1 MDPVFDPHHR
11 FGHGPAP
18 DPQRR
23 FDDARWAANV
33 NQLVRMLAHQRTT
46 LVPFDDVRSRLE
58 SAPVIPRGTQI
69 IPLDSVVGSV
79 ERYHDFTGEFLPRN
93 EELRARWQRL
103 DQATRRMETIPP
115 IDVYKLGDLYFV
127 RDGNHRVSVA
137 RFNRLAHIEANVT
150 EIPVKVALTPDMNVN
165 QIILGAERS
174 DFLSRTRLDELR
186 PDNGIEFTAPGR
198 YEEAQEHIDVH
209 RWHLGVERNAEIPHS
224 EAVTSWYDN
233 VYLPAIAAIDRAG
246 LLACFPNRTSAD
258 LYLWTMRHLAELQE
272 EYSKWV
278 DTRMA
283 AADLAREHAGNPV
296 QKVARTLKKKTQAL
310 LGRDE
315 VPPIIEDLLDKLE
328 EQERAAGE
336 FPPGEDGR
344 VPPDTKT

>member
-1 MDPVFDPHHR
+1 M
-11 FGHGPAP
+11 
-18 DPQRR
+18 
-23 FDDARWAANV
+23 
-33 NQLVRMLAHQRTT
+33 
-46 LVPFDDVRSRLE
+46 
-58 SAPVIPRGTQI
+58 IPRGTQI

-150 EIPVKVALTPDMNVN
+150 EIPVKVSLTPDMEVN

-233 VYLPAIAAIDRAG
+233 VYLPAIAAIDQTG
-246 LLACFPNRTSAD
+246 LLTCFPNRTSAD
-258 LYLWTMRHLAELQE
+258 LYLWTMRHLAELRE

-283 AADLAREHAGNPV
+283 AADLARQHAGHSV
-296 QKVARTLKKKTQAL
+296 QKAARTLKKKAQAL

-328 EQERAAGE
+328 EQERAEAE
-336 FPPGEDGR
+336 NEGR
-344 VPPDTKT
+344 VPPHTKPGQP

>member
-1 MDPVFDPHHR
+1 
-11 FGHGPAP
+11 
-18 DPQRR
+18 
-23 FDDARWAANV
+23 
-33 NQLVRMLAHQRTT
+33 MLARQSTT
-46 LVPFDDVRSRLE
+46 LVPFEEVRSRLE

-69 IPLDSVVGSV
+69 ISLDSVVGSV
-79 ERYHDFTGEFLPRN
+79 ERYHDFTAEFLPMN
-93 EELRARWQRL
+93 EALRERWQRL
-103 DQATRRMETIPP
+103 DQATRRMATIPP

-150 EIPVKVALTPDMNVN
+150 EIPVKVSLTPDMDVN

-186 PDNGIEFTAPGR
+186 PHDGIEFTVPGR
-198 YEEAQEHIDVH
+198 YQEALEHIDVH
-209 RWHLGVERNAEIPHS
+209 RWHLAVERSAEIAYS

-233 VYLPAIAAIDRAG
+233 VYLPAIAAIQQSG

-283 AADLAREHAGNPV
+283 AADLARQHAGHPV
-296 QKVARTLKKKTQAL
+296 QKAARTLKKKAQAW

-328 EQERAAGE
+328 EQERAEAE
-336 FPPGEDGR
+336 NEGR
-344 VPPDTKT
+344 VPPDMKTDQPEPPL